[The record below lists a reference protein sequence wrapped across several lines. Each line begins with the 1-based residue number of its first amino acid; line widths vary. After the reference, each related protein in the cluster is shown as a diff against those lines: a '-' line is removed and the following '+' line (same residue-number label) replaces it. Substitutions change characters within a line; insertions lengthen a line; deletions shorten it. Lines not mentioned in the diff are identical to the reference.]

1 MANTDTCF
9 TSLHMGT
16 ETQGSRVGELL
27 KVTQEGGICLL
38 QAELR
43 GSQTLA
49 GLVAELNY
57 MKQFLKILRGIFKNE
72 LLTLM
77 IV

>member
-27 KVTQEGGICLL
+27 KVTQEGSICLL